1 MALPVSEVE
10 LRDVLVSDLEI
21 ISDEDFQHARVMARR
36 LRVPI
41 ERAIVERTRVPY
53 RFLLEQIAIAWGV
66 GFIDLK
72 VSDVKRDALRLLPE
86 DFCKQKTLLAFDRR
100 DNLLQVAM
108 EDPRDKRVIT
118 DIERRTGLKVVPVLS
133 PGASIQRAL
142 LLFRSDLFELIH
154 HQQTDVTPSNMLSAE
169 MPAPELVMR
178 LLEFAVVS
186 RASDIHIEPYEVELL
201 VRYRIDGA
209 LQEVVSLPASTAS
222 AIGSRIKVLAGLR
235 LDEKRLP
242 QDGRFDA
249 EFAGL
254 TVDFR
259 VSSLP
264 TLFGEKLVL
273 RVLSRDGVVLDLQ
286 NLGLSAP
293 DHETV
298 LRHVLKPFGMVLI
311 TGPTGSGKTT
321 SLYALLMRVGAE
333 WRSVVNISTI
343 EDPIEYTIPRVTQTM
358 VNTATG
364 MDFASGLRALLRQD
378 PDVIMVG
385 EIRDHETAEMAV
397 RSALVGRLLLSTL
410 HTNDSTSAVPR
421 LMDMGMEPYL
431 LSSTLSLVIAQR
443 LARRLCMSCR
453 ETVPVSAQ
461 VRQAIEER
469 ADFEQLVGALR
480 RRGVIGRSSSDPFAG
495 VSLFRGR
502 GCPQCNGTGFRGR
515 VGIFEVFEV
524 TDQQK
529 RHIMERRPG
538 SAIRAQ
544 AISDGMVTLFQDGVG
559 KALLGETTIEEVFRA
574 AV

>member
-1 MALPVSEVE
+1 
-10 LRDVLVSDLEI
+10 
-21 ISDEDFQHARVMARR
+21 
-36 LRVPI
+36 
-41 ERAIVERTRVPY
+41 
-53 RFLLEQIAIAWGV
+53 
-66 GFIDLK
+66 
-72 VSDVKRDALRLLPE
+72 
-86 DFCKQKTLLAFDRR
+86 
-100 DNLLQVAM
+100 
-108 EDPRDKRVIT
+108 
-118 DIERRTGLKVVPVLS
+118 
-133 PGASIQRAL
+133 
-142 LLFRSDLFELIH
+142 
-154 HQQTDVTPSNMLSAE
+154 

-209 LQEVVSLPASTAS
+209 LQEVVSLPAAAQGRWSAASRCWPGCASTRS
-222 AIGSRIKVLAGLR
+222 AM
-235 LDEKRLP
+235 P
-242 QDGRFDA
+242 QDGRFEA

-264 TLFGEKLVL
+264 TLFGEKIVL

-286 NLGLSAP
+286 NLGLTSQA

-298 LRHVLKPFGMVLI
+298 LRHVLKPFGMALI

-358 VNTATG
+358 VNHAAG

-385 EIRDHETAEMAV
+385 EIRDRETAEMGV
-397 RSALVGRLLLSTL
+397 RAALVGRLLLSTL

-421 LMDMGMEPYL
+421 LIDMGIEPYL
-431 LSSTLSLVIAQR
+431 LVVDPVGGRSRSGWRGGS
-443 LARRLCMSCR
+443 ARRAARRCR
-453 ETVPVSAQ
+453 
-461 VRQAIEER
+461 
-469 ADFEQLVGALR
+469 VGR
-480 RRGVIGRSSSDPFAG
+480 RRDRCSRSARTSSSSSGRCGAAASSAARRTDPFAG
-495 VSLFRGR
+495 VSLFRGHGLPAVQRHRVPRAR
-502 GCPQCNGTGFRGR
+502 GHLRGAR
-515 VGIFEVFEV
+515 GDRDAAPVHHGAA
-524 TDQQK
+524 
-529 RHIMERRPG
+529 RRA
-538 SAIRAQ
+538 SVIRAQ
-544 AISDGMVTLFQDGVG
+544 AVTDGMITLFQDGVG

>member
-1 MALPVSEVE
+1 MPLPVSEAE
-10 LRDVLVSDLEI
+10 LREVLVSDLEI
-21 ISDEDFQHARVMARR
+21 IDDEDFQHARVMARR

-66 GFIDLK
+66 SFIDLK
-72 VSDVKRDALRLLPE
+72 VSDVKRDALKLLPE
-86 DFCKQKTLLAFDRR
+86 DFCKQKTLLAYDRR
-100 DNLLQVAM
+100 DHVLHVAM
-108 EDPRDKRVIT
+108 EDPRDRRVISE
-118 DIERRTGLKVVPVLS
+118 IERRTGLTVLPVLS

-142 LLFRSDLFELIH
+142 LLFRSDLFELIQ
-154 HQQTDVTPSNMLSAE
+154 HQQQDAAPSNLLSPDV
-169 MPAPELVMR
+169 PAPELVMR

-186 RASDIHIEPYEVELL
+186 RASDIHVEPYEVELL

-209 LQEVVSLPASTAS
+209 LQEVVSLPASA
-222 AIGSRIKVLAGLR
+222 AGGVGSRIKVLAGMR
-235 LDEKRLP
+235 LDEKRTP
-242 QDGRFDA
+242 QDGRFEA
-249 EFAGL
+249 AFAGL

-259 VSSLP
+259 VSTLP
-264 TLFGEKLVL
+264 TLFGEKIVL

-286 NLGLSAP
+286 NLGLSPP

-358 VNTATG
+358 VNHATG

-385 EIRDHETAEMAV
+385 EIRDRETAEMGV
-397 RSALVGRLLLSTL
+397 RAALVGRLLLSTL

-421 LMDMGMEPYL
+421 LIDMGVEPYL
-431 LSSTLSLVIAQR
+431 LSSTLSLVVAQR
-443 LARRLCMSCR
+443 LARRLCTSCR
-453 ETVPVSAQ
+453 QTVPISASA
-461 VRQAIEER
+461 RQALEER
-469 ADFEQLVGALR
+469 PDYEALVAALR
-480 RRGVIGRSSSDPFAG
+480 RRGVISRTSSDPFG
-495 VSLFRGR
+495 EVSLFRGR

-515 VGIFEVFEV
+515 VGFFEVFEV
-524 TDQQK
+524 TEAQ
-529 RHIMERRPG
+529 RRLIMERRPG
-538 SAIRAQ
+538 PAIRAQ
-544 AISDGMVTLFQDGVG
+544 AVADGMVTLFQDGVG
-559 KALLGETTIEEVFRA
+559 KALLGETTLDEVFRA
-574 AV
+574 AM

>member
-1 MALPVSEVE
+1 MALPVTDQE
-10 LRDVLVSDLEI
+10 LRQILVTDLEI
-21 ISDEDFQHARVMARR
+21 ITEEDFQAARTMARR

-41 ERAIVERTRVPY
+41 DRAIVERARVPY
-53 RFLLEQIAIAWGV
+53 RFMLEQIATAWGV
-66 GFIDLK
+66 TFIDLK
-72 VSDVKRDALRLLPE
+72 VSDVKRDALKLLPE
-86 DFCKQKTLLAFDRR
+86 DFCKQKTLLAYDRQE
-100 DNLLQVAM
+100 NTLFVAM
-108 EDPRDKRVIT
+108 EDPRDRRVLS
-118 DIERRTGLKVVPVLS
+118 DIERRTGMTVQPALS
-133 PGASIQRAL
+133 PGVSIQRAL
-142 LLFRSDLFELIH
+142 LLYRSDLFELIE
-154 HQQTDVTPSNMLSAE
+154 HQREDSLAANLLSPD
-169 MPAPELVMR
+169 MPPPELVMR
-178 LLEFAVVS
+178 LLEFAVVA

-209 LQEVVSLPASTAS
+209 LQEVVSLPPSS
-222 AIGSRIKVLAGLR
+222 QGAICSRIKVLAGMR
-235 LDEKRLP
+235 LDEKRQP
-242 QDGRFDA
+242 QDGRFEA

-286 NLGLSAP
+286 NLGLSP
-293 DHETV
+293 QDHETV

-311 TGPTGSGKTT
+311 TGPTGSGKST

-358 VNTATG
+358 VNVAAG
-364 MDFASGLRALLRQD
+364 MDFAHGLRALLRQD

-385 EIRDHETAEMAV
+385 EIRDRETVEMAV

-421 LMDMGMEPYL
+421 LIDMGVEPFL
-431 LSSTLSLVIAQR
+431 LASTLSLVVAQR
-443 LARRLCMSCR
+443 LARRLCTSCR
-453 ETVPVSAQ
+453 ETVPVSPM
-461 VRQAIEER
+461 VRQALEER
-469 ADFEQLVGALR
+469 SDFEQLVGALR
-480 RRGVIGRSSSDPFAG
+480 SRGIIGRTAGDPFAD

-515 VGIFEVFEV
+515 VGLFEVLEV
-524 TDQQK
+524 TEAQK
-529 RHIMERRPG
+529 RLILERRAA

-544 AISDGMVTLFQDGVG
+544 AIADGMVTLFQDGFG
-559 KALLGETTIEEVFRA
+559 KALLGETTAEEVFRA